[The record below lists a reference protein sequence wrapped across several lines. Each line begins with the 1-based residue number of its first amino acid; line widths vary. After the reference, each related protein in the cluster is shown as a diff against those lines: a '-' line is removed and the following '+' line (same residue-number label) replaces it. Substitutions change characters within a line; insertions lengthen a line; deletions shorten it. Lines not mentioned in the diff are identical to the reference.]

1 MFLAGPS
8 IALATPGPRAS
19 DPSGPEATI
28 LKLRVGTYPTY
39 TRVVLDTAAPLE
51 WFVIEGAPDGPSLIV
66 PGGVLAT
73 AIRPNEGLQGVL
85 RAVRLAQRPGGAELT
100 LIPRPGGV
108 TVRVFALRSP
118 DRIVVDV
125 RRSGSAARRQTSSV
139 GMPGASPDTGESAST
154 NGHGARPTGSG
165 GRTKP
170 SDGAARG
177 PVQGSARPI
186 TVVLD
191 PGHGGHDTGAIGPSG
206 LTEKEVVL
214 DLALRLRL
222 LLQERLGLRVLLT
235 RADDVFIPLPE
246 RSALANRAKADF
258 FISLH
263 LNGSAQRDAVG
274 YETFYYTREPSDT
287 DARASVQRENLVLEQ
302 DGSTGRTQGTLLR
315 STLADLAVARDM
327 KQSSDLAELE
337 LAALGRVTPRENR
350 GVKSG
355 PFHVLATVAMPAVL
369 VESAFITNPAEEQRL
384 RQDAYRQR
392 LAEALGDGIRA
403 FLERYIRRVGV
414 AGVSAAPG
422 S

>member
-1 MFLAGPS
+1 
-8 IALATPGPRAS
+8 
-19 DPSGPEATI
+19 
-28 LKLRVGTYPTY
+28 
-39 TRVVLDTAAPLE
+39 
-51 WFVIEGAPDGPSLIV
+51 
-66 PGGVLAT
+66 
-73 AIRPNEGLQGVL
+73 
-85 RAVRLAQRPGGAELT
+85 
-100 LIPRPGGV
+100 
-108 TVRVFALRSP
+108 
-118 DRIVVDV
+118 
-125 RRSGSAARRQTSSV
+125 
-139 GMPGASPDTGESAST
+139 
-154 NGHGARPTGSG
+154 
-165 GRTKP
+165 
-170 SDGAARG
+170 
-177 PVQGSARPI
+177 VQGSARPI

-337 LAALGRVTPRENR
+337 LAALGRVTPLENR